1 MIDCSKTENHF
12 AEKLKSLRLKH
23 KLTQTE
29 LGEKLYV
36 SRSTISNYEK
46 EKFEPNIQTLIE
58 MSKLFNISID
68 ELLK

>member
-1 MIDCSKTENHF
+1 MAF
-12 AEKLKSLRLKH
+12 PEKLKSLRLKH
-23 KLTQTE
+23 KLTQTG

-46 EKFEPNIQTLIE
+46 GKFEPNIQTLIE
-58 MSKLFNISID
+58 MSKLFNIPID

>member
-1 MIDCSKTENHF
+1 MIDCSKTENYF

-46 EKFEPNIQTLIE
+46 GKFEPNIQTLIE

>member
-1 MIDCSKTENHF
+1 MAF
-12 AEKLKSLRLKH
+12 PEKLKSLRLKH

-46 EKFEPNIQTLIE
+46 GEFEPNIQTLIE
-58 MSKLFNISID
+58 MSKLFNIPID

>member
-1 MIDCSKTENHF
+1 MIKESEKMAF
-12 AEKLKSLRLKH
+12 PEKLKSLRLKH

-46 EKFEPNIQTLIE
+46 GEFEPNIQTLIE
-58 MSKLFNISID
+58 MSKLFNIPID

>member
-1 MIDCSKTENHF
+1 MAF
-12 AEKLKSLRLKH
+12 PEKLKSLRLKH
-23 KLTQTE
+23 KLMQTG

-46 EKFEPNIQTLIE
+46 GKFEPNIQTLIE
-58 MSKLFNISID
+58 MSKLFNIPID

>member
-1 MIDCSKTENHF
+1 MAF
-12 AEKLKSLRLKH
+12 PEKLKSLRLNH

-46 EKFEPNIQTLIE
+46 GKFEPNIQTLIE
-58 MSKLFNISID
+58 MSKLFNIPID

>member
-1 MIDCSKTENHF
+1 MIDCSKTENNF

>member
-1 MIDCSKTENHF
+1 MAF
-12 AEKLKSLRLKH
+12 PEKLKSLRLKH

-46 EKFEPNIQTLIE
+46 GEFEPNFQTLIE
-58 MSKLFNISID
+58 ISKLFNIPID